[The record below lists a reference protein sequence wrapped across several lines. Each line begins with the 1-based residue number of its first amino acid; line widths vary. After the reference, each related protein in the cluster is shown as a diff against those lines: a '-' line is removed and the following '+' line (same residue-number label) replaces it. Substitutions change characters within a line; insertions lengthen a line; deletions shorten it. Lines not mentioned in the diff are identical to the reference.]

1 MKRLL
6 EAELIYGRLL
16 EIAEPHLVERYNRAL
31 EGFGLPRTALKA
43 FRIDM
48 TGFSPE
54 VAEELGDR
62 DYLDPNRVNRRFII
76 MTPEQVNLPVV
87 HTSFSNTAALMHEFF
102 SANSRAINAIT
113 IRDVLYGEIEDS
125 VSTVEDIDDLLSINE
140 VRFRVLSAEDM
151 LGKAAELRSLVDRLK
166 TVPNAWSDDA
176 MLNRMV
182 DLAKQTG
189 DIRQNALVPDQLVF
203 RHDAYWANHFGG
215 VYVFLDDKATTVVC
229 DPTVPGFRRS
239 RPWQVSYIA
248 LDDHR
253 RIFEFLAKTR
263 RLELPRAS
271 WVEQSGLLQHRAEMI
286 VSGLIN
292 AEDPG
297 VDLIGADRI
306 WRQTWMHRNAAAV
319 ARDGTYPFLQEAIRT
334 IAATG
339 EIKMTDV
346 EPHLRFLLVR
356 AAPDHP
362 DQWLVNRLVA
372 QMVPHDFVSRFV
384 FDKQGFY
391 SAYEQF
397 SETFR
402 EYVVAT
408 LTRTYLKDKAGYRKR
423 LYGIKEDKPNA

>member
-16 EIAEPHLVERYNRAL
+16 PVDEPHLVERYNKAL
-31 EGFGLPRTALKA
+31 DGFGIKRTALTS

-54 VAEELGDR
+54 IADELGDR
-62 DYLDPNRVNRRFII
+62 DYLDPNRVNRRFVI

-102 SANSRAINAIT
+102 SANARAINAIT
-113 IRDVLYGEIEDS
+113 IRDALYGEIEDS
-125 VSTVEDIDDLLSINE
+125 VSVVNDIDDLLSINE
-140 VRFRVLSAEDM
+140 VRFKVLSAENM
-151 LGKAAELRSLVDRLK
+151 LGKAGELRTLVDRLK
-166 TVPNAWSDDA
+166 TVPNAWADDA

-203 RHDAYWANHFGG
+203 RHEAYWANHFGG
-215 VYVFLDDKATTVVC
+215 VYVFLDDKTTTVIC

-248 LDDHR
+248 LDDPK
-253 RIFEFLAKTR
+253 RIFEFLVSTK

-271 WVEQSGLLQHRAEMI
+271 WVEQSGLFQHRADMT
-286 VSGLIN
+286 VVNLVNQG
-292 AEDPG
+292 DPTT
-297 VDLIGADRI
+297 DIEKADRI
-306 WRQTWMHRNAAAV
+306 WLQTWMHRNADLV

-334 IAATG
+334 VAATG
-339 EIKMTDV
+339 EIKINEVPADK
-346 EPHLRFLLVR
+346 RFLLVR

-362 DQWLVNRLVA
+362 DQWLVNRLIS
-372 QMVPHDFVSRFV
+372 QMVPYDFVSRFV

-391 SAYEQF
+391 AAYEQY
-397 SETFR
+397 SEKFR
-402 EYVVAT
+402 AYVVAT
-408 LTRTYLKDKAGYRKR
+408 LTRTYLQDKAAFRRK
-423 LYGIKEDKPNA
+423 LFGIREDDANA

>member
-1 MKRLL
+1 MKLLL

-16 EIAEPHLVERYNRAL
+16 PIDEPHLVERYNKAL
-31 EGFGLPRTALKA
+31 DGFGMRRTQLSR

-54 VAEELGDR
+54 IADELGDR

-102 SANSRAINAIT
+102 SANARAINAIT
-113 IRDVLYGEIEDS
+113 IRDALYGEIEDS
-125 VSTVEDIDDLLSINE
+125 VSVVNDIDDLLSINE
-140 VRFRVLSAEDM
+140 VRFKVLSAEDM
-151 LGKAAELRSLVDRLK
+151 LGKAAELRGLVDRLK

-215 VYVFLDDKATTVVC
+215 VYVFLDDKTTTVIC

-248 LDDHR
+248 LDDHK
-253 RIFEFLAKTR
+253 RIFDFLASTG

-271 WVEQSGLLQHRAEMI
+271 WVEPSGLFQHRADMTI
-286 VSGLIN
+286 VNLVN
-292 AEDPG
+292 QADPTT
-297 VDLIGADRI
+297 DLEKMDRI
-306 WRQTWMHRNAAAV
+306 WLQTWMHRNAGLV
-319 ARDGTYPFLQEAIRT
+319 ARDGTYPFLQETIRT
-334 IAATG
+334 VAATG
-339 EIKMTDV
+339 EIKIADV
-346 EPHLRFLLVR
+346 APERRFMLVR
-356 AAPDHP
+356 AAPAHP
-362 DQWLVNRLVA
+362 DQWLVNRLIS
-372 QMVPHDFVSRFV
+372 QMVPYDFVSRFV

-391 SAYEQF
+391 NAYDQY
-397 SETFR
+397 SEKFR
-402 EYVVAT
+402 AYVVAT
-408 LTRTYLKDKAGYRKR
+408 LTRTYLQDKAAFRRK
-423 LYGIKEDKPNA
+423 LYGIREDDPYA